1 MKAYMTL
8 LVSLAVL
15 ALSAPLPLAAQE
27 PQCQSVNAQAQAG
40 CNTMVDATKAFHP
53 LAGMIVSG
61 GNPVLGAAGTLG
73 GFGRLS
79 AALRVNAIK
88 ASLPNPDSAAQNPV
102 PSSFDGYFPAPVIEA
117 AVGLYGGQGGGLL
130 SIDGLASAVLLPASR
145 VQGMSVDP
153 GAPKIGD
160 IALGLGYGVRIGLL
174 RGAFPIPSVSV
185 SVMKRHVPRVQ
196 FGNINAPTSDPA
208 DFAIDFDAVNYRVVA
223 GMRVLFAD
231 VAAGLGVDHYTSA
244 ARIRFQDVTGPR
256 TVNLDLAN
264 TREVLFANAGLSMG
278 LAKLVLEL
286 GYQTGT
292 DQSFSTT
299 FSDFD
304 PKAGHVFWGA
314 GLRLNF

>member
-1 MKAYMTL
+1 MKAYTKSLVL
-8 LVSLAVL
+8 LAALAPP
-15 ALSAPLPLAAQE
+15 PLLAAQE
-27 PQCQSVNAQAQAG
+27 PQCQNANPQAQAA
-40 CNTMVDATKAFHP
+40 CNTMVDATKVFHP

-61 GNPVLGAAGTLG
+61 GNPVLGTAGPLG
-73 GFGRLS
+73 GFGHVS
-79 AALRVNAIK
+79 ATLRVNAIK

-145 VQGMSVDP
+145 VPGMSVDS

-160 IALGLGYGVRIGLL
+160 IALGIGYGVRIGLL
-174 RGAFPIPSVSV
+174 RGSFPVPAVSV
-185 SVMKRHVPRVQ
+185 SVMKRHVPRIQ
-196 FGNINAPTSDPA
+196 FGDVSANDPA
-208 DFAIDFDAVNYRVVA
+208 DFATDLSATNWRATA

-231 VAAGLGVDHYTSA
+231 VAAGIGVDHYTSA
-244 ARIRFQDVTGPR
+244 AIIHYRDGLFTR
-256 TVNLDLAN
+256 TVTLDLAN
-264 TREVLFANAGLSMG
+264 TREVLFANAGLTMG
-278 LAKLVLEL
+278 PVKVVAEL

-299 FSDFD
+299 FSGFD

>member
-1 MKAYMTL
+1 MTSL
-8 LVSLAVL
+8 LLLTGV
-15 ALSAPLPLAAQE
+15 ALPVAAQE
-27 PQCQSVNAQAQAG
+27 PQCQSVNAQAQAA

-73 GFGRLS
+73 GFGHVS

-130 SIDGLASAVLLPASR
+130 SIDGLASAVLLPTSR
-145 VQGMSVDP
+145 VQDMSVDP

-174 RGAFPIPSVSV
+174 RGSFPIPSVSV

-196 FGNINAPTSDPA
+196 FGDVTGNDPA
-208 DFAIDFDAVNYRVVA
+208 DFATDLNATNWRVVA

-256 TVNLDLAN
+256 TVNIDLAN

-278 LAKLVLEL
+278 LAKLVVEL

-292 DQSFSTT
+292 DQSFATT
-299 FSDFD
+299 FSDFE

>member
-1 MKAYMTL
+1 MQSYMTSLVL
-8 LVSLAVL
+8 LTAV
-15 ALSAPLPLAAQE
+15 ALPAAAQE
-27 PQCQSVNAQAQAG
+27 PQCQNVYAQAQAA

-53 LAGMIVSG
+53 LAGMILSG
-61 GNPVLGAAGTLG
+61 GNPVLGTAGTLG
-73 GFGRLS
+73 GFGHLS
-79 AALRVNAIK
+79 ATLRVNAIK

-145 VQGMSVDP
+145 VPGMSVDS

-160 IALGLGYGVRIGLL
+160 IALGLGYGLRIGLL
-174 RGAFPIPSVSV
+174 RGSFPIPAVSV
-185 SVMKRHVPRVQ
+185 SVMKRHLPRVQ
-196 FGNINAPTSDPA
+196 FGDVDAGDA
-208 DFAIDFDAVNYRVVA
+208 GDFATDFDATNWRAVA

-231 VAAGLGVDHYTSA
+231 VAAGIGIDHYTSNV
-244 ARIRFQDVTGPR
+244 RIRYLEPGPPLTSVVR
-256 TVNLDLAN
+256 TVTLDLAN
-264 TREVLFANAGLSMG
+264 TRQVLFLNAGLTMS
-278 LAKLVLEL
+278 LVKVVAEL

-314 GLRLNF
+314 GLRINF

>member
-1 MKAYMTL
+1 MKAYMTS

-15 ALSAPLPLAAQE
+15 ALFAPLPLAAQE
-27 PQCQSVNAQAQAG
+27 PQCQSVNPQAQAA

-53 LAGMIVSG
+53 LAGLIVSG

-73 GFGRLS
+73 GFGHLS

-117 AVGLYGGQGGGLL
+117 AVGLYGGGQGGGLL

-160 IALGLGYGVRIGLL
+160 IALGLGYGLRIGLL
-174 RGAFPIPSVSV
+174 RGSFPIPSVSV

-196 FGNINAPTSDPA
+196 FGNVNAPASDPA

-244 ARIRFQDVTGPR
+244 ATIHYTDGIITHTVT
-256 TVNLDLAN
+256 LDLAN
-264 TREVLFANAGLSMG
+264 TREVLFADAGLTMG
-278 LAKLVLEL
+278 LVKLVAEL
-286 GYQTGT
+286 G
-292 DQSFSTT
+292 
-299 FSDFD
+299 
-304 PKAGHVFWGA
+304 
-314 GLRLNF
+314 